1 MDFRSSPCIFI
12 GYSMHH
18 KGYKCLTNNGKVIIS
33 RNVIFDEDTFPGTLS
48 VNTNNSAGISKS
60 QVFSV
65 VPSIQVVPSQV
76 SSFNNVPSVESLEN
90 FQPTSNI
97 NDSNAGPSTP
107 PSNSNSPSATIGIPA
122 PTQIATSETTQLLEN
137 QHPMITRAK
146 AGVFK
151 PKVFLAT
158 SEPTTVVQALETKHW
173 KQAMQD
179 EYNAL
184 MKNYTWDLVSLPPG
198 RKAITYTFSPVVR
211 PVSIRVVLALAVSQG
226 WPIHQIDVD
235 NVFLNGELQEEIYML
250 QPQGFHKG
258 NSNIVCKLR
267 KAIYGL
273 KQAPIISLF
282 IYNFLMKGIFK

>member
-1 MDFRSSPCIFI
+1 
-12 GYSMHH
+12 
-18 KGYKCLTNNGKVIIS
+18 
-33 RNVIFDEDTFPGTLS
+33 
-48 VNTNNSAGISKS
+48 
-60 QVFSV
+60 
-65 VPSIQVVPSQV
+65 
-76 SSFNNVPSVESLEN
+76 
-90 FQPTSNI
+90 
-97 NDSNAGPSTP
+97 
-107 PSNSNSPSATIGIPA
+107 
-122 PTQIATSETTQLLEN
+122 
-137 QHPMITRAK
+137 MITRAK

-198 RKAITYTFSPVVR
+198 RKAITCKWIFKNKYKQDVSILRHKARLVARGFNQQQGIDYTDTFSLIFR
-211 PVSIRVVLALAVSQG
+211 PVSVRVVLALVVSQG

-235 NVFLNGELQEEIYML
+235 NAFLSGELQEEIYML

-258 NSNIVCKLR
+258 NSDTVCKLR

-273 KQAPIISLF
+273 KQAPRAWFQKLTITLIQLGFKQAKFDNSLF
-282 IYNFLMKGIFK
+282 ISTSRTTSIYIFFYLC